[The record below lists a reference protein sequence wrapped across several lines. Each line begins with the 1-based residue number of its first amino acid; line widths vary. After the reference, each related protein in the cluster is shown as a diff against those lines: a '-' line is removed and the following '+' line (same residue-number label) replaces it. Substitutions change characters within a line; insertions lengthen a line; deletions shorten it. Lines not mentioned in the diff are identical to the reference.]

1 MFFILKGEKKWVYF
15 CRNFSI
21 ALRFYRL
28 LAPTLSLCMVCESA
42 CLLVYVTKKMY
53 LHNKW
58 TLEDFKKKIEKNYN
72 KKKSKQTKTL
82 PRAPDRTCFFLLWC
96 ANKLEKDFVQT
107 TPLRNIW
114 YCFYWILFPI
124 SDFNMI
130 QHLRHH
136 VWTVL
141 KRNVLCQA
149 SATFT
154 HLQDK
159 KTKQNTQK
167 TFPKNVPLSKTFW
180 ASQKQDRFWFG
191 KKGHRRF
198 DCHTHLGQFYI
209 WYIYIKPLWLK
220 SSSRFTCKWI

>member
-1 MFFILKGEKKWVYF
+1 MNTGGLLKK
-15 CRNFSI
+15 
-21 ALRFYRL
+21 L
-28 LAPTLSLCMVCESA
+28 
-42 CLLVYVTKKMY
+42 
-53 LHNKW
+53 
-58 TLEDFKKKIEKNYN
+58 KKITT

-82 PRAPDRTCFFLLWC
+82 LRAPDRTCFFLLWC

-114 YCFYWILFPI
+114 YCFYWLLFPI

-130 QHLRHH
+130 QHFWHH

-154 HLQDK
+154 DLQDK
-159 KTKQNTQK
+159 KNTTQK

-180 ASQKQDRFWFG
+180 VSQKQDRFWFG

-220 SSSRFTCKWI
+220 SSSRFTCKWILKRLFFVCCLSLLMKKPFFGTYALDISSLTSSIKYISEK